1 MATLESHND
10 YFFTSISVEERLRQT
25 VGQPLASWIVAPA
38 AATPEEVE
46 GRRATES
53 WPPKKTMR
61 LYAGCIQN
69 DA

>member
-46 GRRATES
+46 GRRVLRDIYLVPYVIT
-53 WPPKKTMR
+53 
-61 LYAGCIQN
+61 QN
-69 DA
+69 